1 MMFIPVAILSIGNE
15 DDRAFMVRLYVD
27 YRWLMYKVALSVVRE
42 PQLAEDMVSQTLC
55 EMIDNLEKIRAID
68 CCKLRGY
75 IVSFVRNVSVDFVRK
90 RDRQGKYF
98 FLTGEEAEVAAED
111 SVDENLIRMAE
122 IDALKRGFARLSEN
136 DRPLL
141 TMKYFDGLSDEEI
154 AARLGVAK
162 ASVRTYLM
170 RARNRLCQRL
180 KEDELL

>member
-1 MMFIPVAILSIGNE
+1 MIIIPVAILAIGGE

-55 EMIDNLEKIRAID
+55 EMIDNLEKIRAVD

-122 IDALKRGFARLSEN
+122 IDALKRGLARLSEN
-136 DRPLL
+136 DRLLL

-154 AARLGVAK
+154 AARLGVAR

>member
-15 DDRAFMVRLYVD
+15 DDRAFMIRLYVD
-27 YRWLMYKVALSVVRE
+27 YRWLMYKVALSIVRE
-42 PQLAEDMVSQTLC
+42 PPLAEDMVSQTLC
-55 EMIDNLEKIRAID
+55 EMIDNLEKIRAVD

-122 IDALKRGFARLSEN
+122 IDALKRGLARLSEN
-136 DRPLL
+136 DRLLL

-162 ASVRTYLM
+162 ASVRTCLM

>member
-55 EMIDNLEKIRAID
+55 EMIDNLEKIRAVD

-111 SVDENLIRMAE
+111 SADENLIRMAE
-122 IDALKRGFARLSEN
+122 IDALKRGLARLSEN
-136 DRPLL
+136 DRLLL

-154 AARLGVAK
+154 AARLGFAK

>member
-55 EMIDNLEKIRAID
+55 EMIDNLEKIRAVD

-90 RDRQGKYF
+90 RDRQGKYL
-98 FLTGEEAEVAAED
+98 FLTGEEAEVAADD

>member
-1 MMFIPVAILSIGNE
+1 
-15 DDRAFMVRLYVD
+15 
-27 YRWLMYKVALSVVRE
+27 
-42 PQLAEDMVSQTLC
+42 
-55 EMIDNLEKIRAID
+55 MIDNLEKIRAVD

-122 IDALKRGFARLSEN
+122 IDALKRGLARLSEN
-136 DRPLL
+136 DRLLL

>member
-55 EMIDNLEKIRAID
+55 EMIDNLEKIRAVD

-122 IDALKRGFARLSEN
+122 IDALKRGLARLSEN
-136 DRPLL
+136 DRLLL

-162 ASVRTYLM
+162 ASVRTYLT

>member
-1 MMFIPVAILSIGNE
+1 MIIIPVAILAIGNE

-55 EMIDNLEKIRAID
+55 EMIDNLEKIRAVD

-122 IDALKRGFARLSEN
+122 IDALKRGLARLSEN
-136 DRPLL
+136 DRLLL

>member
-1 MMFIPVAILSIGNE
+1 MMFIPVAIVSIGNE

-55 EMIDNLEKIRAID
+55 EMIDNLEKIRAVD

-122 IDALKRGFARLSEN
+122 IDALKRGLARLSEN
-136 DRPLL
+136 DRLLL

-162 ASVRTYLM
+162 ASVRTCLM

>member
-55 EMIDNLEKIRAID
+55 EMIDNLEKIRAVD

-90 RDRQGKYF
+90 RDRQGKYL

-122 IDALKRGFARLSEN
+122 IDALKRGLARLSEN

-180 KEDELL
+180 KENELL

>member
-15 DDRAFMVRLYVD
+15 DDRAFMIRLYVD
-27 YRWLMYKVALSVVRE
+27 YRWLMYKVALSIVRE

-55 EMIDNLEKIRAID
+55 EMIDNLEKIRAVD

-122 IDALKRGFARLSEN
+122 IDALKRGLARLSEN
-136 DRPLL
+136 DRLLL

>member
-55 EMIDNLEKIRAID
+55 EMIDNLEKILAVD

-90 RDRQGKYF
+90 RDRQGKYL

>member
-1 MMFIPVAILSIGNE
+1 MIIIPVAILSIGNE

-55 EMIDNLEKIRAID
+55 EMIDNLEKIRAVD

-98 FLTGEEAEVAAED
+98 FLTGEEAEVAAEN

-122 IDALKRGFARLSEN
+122 IDALKRGLARLSEN
-136 DRPLL
+136 DRLLL

>member
-55 EMIDNLEKIRAID
+55 EMIDNLEKIRAVD

-111 SVDENLIRMAE
+111 SVDENLIRTAE
-122 IDALKRGFARLSEN
+122 IDALKRGLARLSEN
-136 DRPLL
+136 DRLLL

-162 ASVRTYLM
+162 ASVRTCLM
-170 RARNRLCQRL
+170 HARNRLCQRL

>member
-1 MMFIPVAILSIGNE
+1 
-15 DDRAFMVRLYVD
+15 
-27 YRWLMYKVALSVVRE
+27 
-42 PQLAEDMVSQTLC
+42 MVSQTLC
-55 EMIDNLEKIRAID
+55 EMIDNLEKIRAVD

-122 IDALKRGFARLSEN
+122 IDALKRGLARLSEN
-136 DRPLL
+136 DRLLL

>member
-1 MMFIPVAILSIGNE
+1 MIIIPVAILSIGNE

-55 EMIDNLEKIRAID
+55 EMIDNLEKIRAVD

-111 SVDENLIRMAE
+111 YVDENLIRMAE

-136 DRPLL
+136 DRLLL

-162 ASVRTYLM
+162 ASVRTCLM

>member
-55 EMIDNLEKIRAID
+55 EMIDNLEKIRAVD

-90 RDRQGKYF
+90 RDRQGKYL

-136 DRPLL
+136 DRLLL

-180 KEDELL
+180 KENELL

>member
-1 MMFIPVAILSIGNE
+1 MELGELGGGLYRRGDAVL
-15 DDRAFMVRLYVD
+15 RL
-27 YRWLMYKVALSVVRE
+27 L
-42 PQLAEDMVSQTLC
+42 
-55 EMIDNLEKIRAID
+55 
-68 CCKLRGY
+68 
-75 IVSFVRNVSVDFVRK
+75 
-90 RDRQGKYF
+90 
-98 FLTGEEAEVAAED
+98 EEAEVAAED

>member
-55 EMIDNLEKIRAID
+55 EMIDNLEKIRAVD

-122 IDALKRGFARLSEN
+122 IDALKRGLARLSEN
-136 DRPLL
+136 DRLLL

-162 ASVRTYLM
+162 ASVRTCLM

>member
-55 EMIDNLEKIRAID
+55 EMIDNLEKIRAVD

-122 IDALKRGFARLSEN
+122 IDALKKGLARLSEN
-136 DRPLL
+136 ERLLL

>member
-55 EMIDNLEKIRAID
+55 EMIDNLEKIRAVD

-122 IDALKRGFARLSEN
+122 IDALKRGLARLSEN
-136 DRPLL
+136 DRLLL

-154 AARLGVAK
+154 AAQLGVAK

>member
-1 MMFIPVAILSIGNE
+1 MIIIPVAILAIGNE

-42 PQLAEDMVSQTLC
+42 PRLAEDMVSQTLC
-55 EMIDNLEKIRAID
+55 EMIDNLEKIRAVD

-122 IDALKRGFARLSEN
+122 IDALKRGLARLSEN
-136 DRPLL
+136 DRLLL

>member
-55 EMIDNLEKIRAID
+55 EMIDNLEKIRAVD

-90 RDRQGKYF
+90 RDRQGKYL

-136 DRPLL
+136 HRPLL

>member
-1 MMFIPVAILSIGNE
+1 MIIIPVAILSIGGE

-55 EMIDNLEKIRAID
+55 EMIDNLEKIRAVD

-111 SVDENLIRMAE
+111 SVDENLIRTAE
-122 IDALKRGFARLSEN
+122 IDALKRGLARLSEN
-136 DRPLL
+136 DRLLL

>member
-15 DDRAFMVRLYVD
+15 DDRAFMVRPYVD

-55 EMIDNLEKIRAID
+55 EMIDNLEKIRAVD

-90 RDRQGKYF
+90 RDRQGKYL

-180 KEDELL
+180 KENELL

>member
-55 EMIDNLEKIRAID
+55 EMIDNLEKIRAVD

-90 RDRQGKYF
+90 RDRQGKYL

-122 IDALKRGFARLSEN
+122 IDALKRGLARLSEN
-136 DRPLL
+136 DRLLL

>member
-55 EMIDNLEKIRAID
+55 EMIDNLEKIRVVD

-122 IDALKRGFARLSEN
+122 IDALKRGLARLSEN
-136 DRPLL
+136 DRLLL

>member
-55 EMIDNLEKIRAID
+55 EMIDNLEKIRAVD

-180 KEDELL
+180 KENELL

>member
-55 EMIDNLEKIRAID
+55 EMIDNLEKIRAVD

-122 IDALKRGFARLSEN
+122 IDALKRGLARLSEN

>member
-55 EMIDNLEKIRAID
+55 EMIDNLEKIRAVD

-90 RDRQGKYF
+90 RDRQGKYL

-180 KEDELL
+180 KENELL

>member
-1 MMFIPVAILSIGNE
+1 MIIIPVAILSIGNE
-15 DDRAFMVRLYVD
+15 DDRAFMVRLYID

-55 EMIDNLEKIRAID
+55 EMIDNLEKIRAVD

-122 IDALKRGFARLSEN
+122 IDALKRGLARLSEN
-136 DRPLL
+136 DRLLL

-154 AARLGVAK
+154 AARLGVTK

>member
-55 EMIDNLEKIRAID
+55 EMIDNLEKIRAVD

-75 IVSFVRNVSVDFVRK
+75 IVSFVRNVSVDFVRR

-136 DRPLL
+136 DRLLL

>member
-55 EMIDNLEKIRAID
+55 EMIDNLEKIRAVD

-90 RDRQGKYF
+90 RDRQGKYL

-122 IDALKRGFARLSEN
+122 IDAMKRGFARLSEN

>member
-1 MMFIPVAILSIGNE
+1 MIIIPVAILSIGNE

-55 EMIDNLEKIRAID
+55 EMIDNLEKIRAVD

-122 IDALKRGFARLSEN
+122 IDALKRGLARLSEN
-136 DRPLL
+136 DRLLL

>member
-1 MMFIPVAILSIGNE
+1 MIIIPVAILSIGNE
-15 DDRAFMVRLYVD
+15 DDRAFMVRLYID

-55 EMIDNLEKIRAID
+55 EMIDNLEKIRAVD

-122 IDALKRGFARLSEN
+122 IDALKRGLARLSEN
-136 DRPLL
+136 DRLLL

>member
-55 EMIDNLEKIRAID
+55 EMIDNLEKIRAVD

-90 RDRQGKYF
+90 RDRQGKYL

-141 TMKYFDGLSDEEI
+141 TMKYFDRLSDEEI

-180 KEDELL
+180 KENELL

>member
-55 EMIDNLEKIRAID
+55 EMIDNLEKIRAVD

-122 IDALKRGFARLSEN
+122 IDALKRGLARLSEN
-136 DRPLL
+136 DQLLL

>member
-55 EMIDNLEKIRAID
+55 EMIDNLEEIRAVD

-90 RDRQGKYF
+90 RDRQGKYL